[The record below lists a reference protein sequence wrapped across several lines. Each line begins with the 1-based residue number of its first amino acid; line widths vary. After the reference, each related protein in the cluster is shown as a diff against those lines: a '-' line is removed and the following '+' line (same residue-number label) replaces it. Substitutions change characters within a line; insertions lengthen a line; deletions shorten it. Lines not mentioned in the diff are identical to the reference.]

1 MWFGLTQYQG
11 RVTPKYRR
19 RRENPRQTRRNRE
32 RPKRIPASAPTSQ
45 ISTSL
50 PRARSRGFYW
60 RARFPRVRLH
70 SCRRD
75 HHVSCQQPVLNPAVQ
90 LERYG
95 LFPRFSPCG
104 HASYHH
110 SHHLNSVIYE
120 GYGGRMAETSRPSSR
135 SSPAYGAGGRCVA
148 RRELKRDFESR
159 GTPGNRS
166 RTQLPRPWYILY
178 QGSERDFRCSF
189 LLDARACASSRLSDL
204 RSCLSR
210 VMSACWQT
218 ARGLPQRPKVS
229 DTAGAGRT
237 IGMQLKALRSLAWEH
252 APG

>member
-1 MWFGLTQYQG
+1 MVWFGLTQYQG

-32 RPKRIPASAPTSQ
+32 RPKRIPVSAPTSQ

-120 GYGGRMAETSRPSSR
+120 AWPQGENRDRKSTRLNSSHVR
-135 SSPAYGAGGRCVA
+135 ISYAVFC
-148 RRELKRDFESR
+148 LKKK
-159 GTPGNRS
+159 
-166 RTQLPRPWYILY
+166 I
-178 QGSERDFRCSF
+178 
-189 LLDARACASSRLSDL
+189 A
-204 RSCLSR
+204 
-210 VMSACWQT
+210 
-218 ARGLPQRPKVS
+218 
-229 DTAGAGRT
+229 
-237 IGMQLKALRSLAWEH
+237 
-252 APG
+252 

>member
-1 MWFGLTQYQG
+1 MVWLGVTAYQ
-11 RVTPKYRR
+11 VTTEFKYRR
-19 RRENPRQTRRNRE
+19 GLENLRQTGSCRK
-32 RPKRIPASAPTSQ
+32 RPERIPASAPTSCSQ

-50 PRARSRGFYW
+50 RRARSRGFYW

-159 GTPGNRS
+159 CAPESTS
-166 RTQLPRPWYILY
+166 QTLVHFVPRLTMP
-178 QGSERDFRCSF
+178 S
-189 LLDARACASSRLSDL
+189 
-204 RSCLSR
+204 
-210 VMSACWQT
+210 
-218 ARGLPQRPKVS
+218 
-229 DTAGAGRT
+229 
-237 IGMQLKALRSLAWEH
+237 
-252 APG
+252 